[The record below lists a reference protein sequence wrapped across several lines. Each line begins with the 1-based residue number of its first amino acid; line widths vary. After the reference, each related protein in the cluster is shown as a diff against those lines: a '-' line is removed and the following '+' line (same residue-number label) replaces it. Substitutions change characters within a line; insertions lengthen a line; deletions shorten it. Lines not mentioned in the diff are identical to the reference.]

1 MPEYDVLVVGA
12 GLSGATI
19 AEHLA
24 REQGKRVLIIDKR
37 PHLAGNVY
45 DEIDPTSGIRV
56 SRYGAHLFHTNDEEV
71 WAYVQ
76 RFAEWK
82 RWDHRVL
89 IDVSGALIPM
99 PITLETVNRL
109 FDTNLTSADEMEAWL
124 QKERAPL
131 EGPPENSE
139 EVALSKVGPN
149 IYESVFKPY
158 TFKQW
163 GKWPK
168 DLEPLVL
175 ERIPVR
181 PSFDTRYFADRFQ
194 ALPAAGY
201 TAFVEAMLR
210 HPNIEVRLNTPW
222 SEELRSC
229 AKTIV
234 FTGPID
240 VYFAAAGL
248 PKLEYRSIEF
258 HWSWEKNTGYAQPN
272 SVINYADPGTPFTR
286 CVEYKHFLYQKSDW
300 TVMAKETTC
309 DDGEPYYPVP
319 TKKNQELYERY
330 KELAGAQR
338 DVHFVGRLASYKYLN
353 MDAAIRH
360 AIDYYRAHLAAD

>member
-1 MPEYDVLVVGA
+1 
-12 GLSGATI
+12 
-19 AEHLA
+19 
-24 REQGKRVLIIDKR
+24 
-37 PHLAGNVY
+37 
-45 DEIDPTSGIRV
+45 
-56 SRYGAHLFHTNDEEV
+56 
-71 WAYVQ
+71 
-76 RFAEWK
+76 
-82 RWDHRVL
+82 
-89 IDVSGALIPM
+89 
-99 PITLETVNRL
+99 
-109 FDTNLTSADEMEAWL
+109 
-124 QKERAPL
+124 
-131 EGPPENSE
+131 
-139 EVALSKVGPN
+139 
-149 IYESVFKPY
+149 
-158 TFKQW
+158 
-163 GKWPK
+163 
-168 DLEPLVL
+168 
-175 ERIPVR
+175 
-181 PSFDTRYFADRFQ
+181 
-194 ALPAAGY
+194 
-201 TAFVEAMLR
+201 
-210 HPNIEVRLNTPW
+210 
-222 SEELRSC
+222 
-229 AKTIV
+229 
-234 FTGPID
+234 